1 MMWKECY
8 DTAIHP
14 SSEARATRGWKM
26 NREIVNCAALKLSQG
41 RAQGGICFAPTR
53 EAAFSE
59 SLEEACH
66 QMLRT
71 QAELGGTG
79 EDTTLETVG
88 RRRGMLQTES
98 LPQRLQSYLQS

>member
-1 MMWKECY
+1 MMWKACY

-41 RAQGGICFAPTR
+41 RAQRGICFALTR

-59 SLEEACH
+59 SFKEACH
-66 QMLRT
+66 QLVRT
-71 QAELGGTG
+71 QAELGGAE
-79 EDTTLETVG
+79 EDTTPETVG
-88 RRRGMLQTES
+88 RKRGILPTES
-98 LPQRLQSYLQS
+98 LPQRCQSYL